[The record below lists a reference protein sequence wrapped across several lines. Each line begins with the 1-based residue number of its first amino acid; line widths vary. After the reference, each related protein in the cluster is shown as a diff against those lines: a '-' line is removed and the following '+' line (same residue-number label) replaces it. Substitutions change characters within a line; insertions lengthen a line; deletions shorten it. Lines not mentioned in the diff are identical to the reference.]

1 MKQRIIII
9 FLMLSTLLLMN
20 GCGRKS
26 TNIAQGSS
34 SDKVLQKDSGS
45 AVADNS
51 KNKSKDT
58 IEVVSEIDNSMSE
71 LEVTLNSLDEKE
83 DINNID
89 LLTNN
94 LE

>member
-1 MKQRIIII
+1 
-9 FLMLSTLLLMN
+9 MLSTLFLMS

-26 TNIAQGSS
+26 TNIAQGNSS
-34 SDKVLQKDSGS
+34 EKILQKDSGS
-45 AVADNS
+45 AVAGNS

-71 LEVTLNSLDEKE
+71 LDVTLNSLDEKE